1 MLCLLEMRPILPR
14 PYNRGDVKMRPALDT
29 NSLEGEVSLVS
40 RTHKHVALLMLAEI
54 AIDAS

>member
-1 MLCLLEMRPILPR
+1 MLYLLEMRPILPQ

-40 RTHKHVALLMLAEI
+40 RTHKDVALLMLAEI